1 MRAQATN
8 TESFYLC
15 LYIMLMQ
22 WFRLPSLLAI
32 GAVVAAT
39 SVNNLLNISSAPSV
53 SIEESD
59 LNDSDCFRS
68 DVLHYAMS
76 TLETCLSGC
85 TEISFTFIDSSLYDG
100 YVDTDMNQTNT
111 TPTAFPNSKS
121 ANSNANIIILM
132 FVWYL
137 IFSTFQ
143 LHQIFLCV
151 VLLAINTGR
160 SMDINIIISF
170 IAAGILYLSRGIWQE
185 GIDNEEDCGTY
196 DADIG
201 DETESFNVGWGGRK
215 FSFSPAKSNPQW

>member
-1 MRAQATN
+1 MTYVI
-8 TESFYLC
+8 TS
-15 LYIMLMQ
+15 
-22 WFRLPSLLAI
+22 SLLAI
-32 GAVVAAT
+32 GAVVTAT

-76 TLETCLSGC
+76 SLNNCLSGC
-85 TEISFTFIDSSLYDG
+85 TELHLTFIDSSS
-100 YVDTDMNQTNT
+100 QTNT
-111 TPTAFPNSKS
+111 TPTAFPNVKS

-143 LHQIFLCV
+143 LHQIFQCI
-151 VLLAINTGR
+151 VLLAITGG
-160 SMDINIIISF
+160 SMDIIIVISF

-185 GIDNEEDCGTY
+185 SIDNEEDCGMY
-196 DADIG
+196 DADIE

>member
-1 MRAQATN
+1 MTYVI
-8 TESFYLC
+8 TS
-15 LYIMLMQ
+15 
-22 WFRLPSLLAI
+22 SLLAI

-76 TLETCLSGC
+76 SLNNCLSGC
-85 TEISFTFIDSSLYDG
+85 TELHLTFIDSSS
-100 YVDTDMNQTNT
+100 QTNT
-111 TPTAFPNSKS
+111 TPTAFPNVKS

-143 LHQIFLCV
+143 LHQVFLCV
-151 VLLAINTGR
+151 VLLAITVR
-160 SMDINIIISF
+160 SMDINVVISF
-170 IAAGILYLSRGIWQE
+170 ISAGILYLSRGIWQE
-185 GIDNEEDCGTY
+185 GIDNEEGCGMY
-196 DADIG
+196 DADIE

>member
-1 MRAQATN
+1 MTYVI
-8 TESFYLC
+8 TS
-15 LYIMLMQ
+15 
-22 WFRLPSLLAI
+22 SLLAI

-76 TLETCLSGC
+76 SLNNCLSGC
-85 TEISFTFIDSSLYDG
+85 TELHLTFIDSSSQP
-100 YVDTDMNQTNT
+100 VDTNQTNT

-143 LHQIFLCV
+143 LHQIFQCI
-151 VLLAINTGR
+151 VLLAIITGR
-160 SMDINIIISF
+160 SMDINIVISF
-170 IAAGILYLSRGIWQE
+170 IVAGILYLSRGIWQE
-185 GIDNEEDCGTY
+185 GIDNEEGCGMY
-196 DADIG
+196 DADIE

>member
-1 MRAQATN
+1 MHQVTN
-8 TESFYLC
+8 TESYNVK
-15 LYIMLMQ
+15 
-22 WFRLPSLLAI
+22 WFRLSSLLAI

-68 DVLHYAMS
+68 DVIHYAMS
-76 TLETCLSGC
+76 SLNNCIRGC
-85 TEISFTFIDSSLYDG
+85 KEISLTFIDSSSYDG
-100 YVDTDMNQTNT
+100 YVDTNQTNT

-143 LHQIFLCV
+143 LHQIFQCI
-151 VLLAINTGR
+151 VLLAISTGR
-160 SMDINIIISF
+160 SMDINIVISF

-185 GIDNEEDCGTY
+185 SIDNEEDCGTY

>member
-1 MRAQATN
+1 MTYVI
-8 TESFYLC
+8 TS
-15 LYIMLMQ
+15 
-22 WFRLPSLLAI
+22 SLLAI

-59 LNDSDCFRS
+59 LNDSDCFKN
-68 DVLHYAMS
+68 DVLHYAVS
-76 TLETCLSGC
+76 SLEMCLRGC
-85 TEISFTFIDSSLYDG
+85 TEIHLTFIDRSSYDG
-100 YVDTDMNQTNT
+100 YVYTDTNQTKT

-143 LHQIFLCV
+143 LHQIFQCI
-151 VLLAINTGR
+151 VLLAIITGR
-160 SMDINIIISF
+160 SMDINIVISF
-170 IAAGILYLSRGIWQE
+170 IVAGILYLSRGIWQE
-185 GIDNEEDCGTY
+185 GIDNEEGCGMY
-196 DADIG
+196 DADIE